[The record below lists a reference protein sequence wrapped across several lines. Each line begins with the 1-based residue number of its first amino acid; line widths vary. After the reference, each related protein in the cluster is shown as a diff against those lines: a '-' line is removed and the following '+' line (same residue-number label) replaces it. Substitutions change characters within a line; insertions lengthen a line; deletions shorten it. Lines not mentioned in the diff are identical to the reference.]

1 MRSIM
6 SDKMVSA
13 INKYN
18 DPANDRFRQY
28 QKDFLDSVSEE
39 TNYRKT
45 ISTLNGYY
53 SEEEQARLEEAGLK
67 YRANKCRP
75 YIEFDN
81 KELGK
86 TVKFSPRWVNKAS
99 SFVDKNAGFNDD
111 EHYSVLTVDGAIKA
125 SKGEGI
131 PRSRVSS
138 SETYSFDV
146 CMLCETQTQF
156 GKFAVQLKNVDK
168 IAENEMTLF
177 PKEKYEEA
185 KALSRAIKTES
196 KASEL
201 QQEGL
206 SNKSG
211 SGKESLTKAEQA
223 EINKL
228 LNTAEQISQKEK
240 QFQVKHSP
248 LL

>member
-1 MRSIM
+1 M
-6 SDKMVSA
+6 SDKMNIA
-13 INKYN
+13 INKFN
-18 DPANDRFRQY
+18 APANDKFRQY
-28 QKDFLDSVSEE
+28 QKDSLDSVNEE

-67 YRANKCRP
+67 YKADKCRP
-75 YIEFDN
+75 YIEYDN

-99 SFVDKNAGFNDD
+99 SFIDKNASFNAD

-156 GKFAVQLKNVDK
+156 GKSAVQLKNVDK
-168 IAENEMTLF
+168 ISENEMTLF
-177 PKEKYEEA
+177 PKENYEKA
-185 KALSRAIKTES
+185 KVLSQDLKNES
-196 KASEL
+196 KATEL
-201 QQEGL
+201 QQCK
-206 SNKSG
+206 KSKG
-211 SGKESLTKAEQA
+211 SKQDSLTKAEQA
-223 EINKL
+223 EISKL
-228 LNTAEQISQKEK
+228 IDTADKISEK
-240 QFQVKHSP
+240 DLQSTIEGP
-248 LL
+248 LF